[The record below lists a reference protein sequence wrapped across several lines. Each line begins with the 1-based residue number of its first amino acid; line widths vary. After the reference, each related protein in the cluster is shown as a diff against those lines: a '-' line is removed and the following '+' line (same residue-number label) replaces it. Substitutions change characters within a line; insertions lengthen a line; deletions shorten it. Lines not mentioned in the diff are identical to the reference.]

1 LKRFNLT
8 ITVSGSII
16 ILDNY
21 VVMSQRLSA
30 GLREVQSKEKG
41 NAMPQD
47 GEQSQLR
54 RRRSDTRSGDYYP
67 VTGGQETPLPQ
78 TGPPYADIDD
88 GVDYPRPNTSAVR
101 YTGPYNTPTQRS
113 SAMASSSSSRRQQ
126 PIIKNPTTPQQR
138 SARTTTTQQQKEA
151 KPKTKRNIHWLFYI
165 GVGMLATLV
174 LWMAGSTALAW
185 VLQVRDN
192 VTYGYPRTYQ
202 TDAVVGHNDSPQKPS
217 HFIAMNLNR
226 QAVVVEFMG
235 GDPSK
240 AVTYVAP
247 IYIAGNGG
255 DMAPVT
261 LEFRDVT
268 GDGKPDMIVHIHLPS
283 QDQIS
288 VFVNDSTKFRP
299 VNGNDKIRV

>member
-1 LKRFNLT
+1 
-8 ITVSGSII
+8 
-16 ILDNY
+16 
-21 VVMSQRLSA
+21 MSQRLSA

-47 GEQSQLR
+47 GEQSQLK
-54 RRRSDTRSGDYYP
+54 RRRSETRSGDYYP
-67 VTGGQETPLPQ
+67 ITGGQDTPLPQ
-78 TGPPYADIDD
+78 TGLPYADIDD

-101 YTGPYNTPTQRS
+101 YSGPYNTSTQRS
-113 SAMASSSSSRRQQ
+113 NTMASPSSSRRQQ
-126 PIIKNPTTPQQR
+126 PIIKNATTSQQR
-138 SARTTTTQQQKEA
+138 STRTTTQQQKETRP
-151 KPKTKRNIHWLFYI
+151 KPKRNIHWLFYI

-185 VLQVRDN
+185 ALQVRDN
-192 VTYGYPRTYQ
+192 LTYGYPRTSQ
-202 TDAVVGHNDSPQKPS
+202 TNAVVGHNNDSPQKPS
-217 HFIAMNLNR
+217 HFMAMNLNR
-226 QAVVVEFMG
+226 QAVVVEFMS

-255 DMAPVT
+255 DLAPVT

-268 GDGKPDMIVHIHLPS
+268 SDGKLDMIVHIHLPS

-288 VFVNDSTKFRP
+288 VFVNDGTKFRP
-299 VNGNDKIRV
+299 SNGNDKIRI